1 VEAAAIV
8 AAATPEEAHT
18 ADAMSSAQTAT
29 KRPCKSVREEGLW
42 ARERERR
49 RTSAA
54 SDTQRKRDRKRET
67 HPECRFFSFSL
78 FFLFFGLF
86 GVILWDRVT
95 GKLIGQEWL
104 RRRSLVYSPFCGFRS
119 RSQTQSHSNTS
130 LFWERGMGKGR
141 RGGGAKWG
149 SKLRS

>member
-1 VEAAAIV
+1 MEAAAIV

-29 KRPCKSVREEGLW
+29 KRPCKRVREEEG
-42 ARERERR
+42 AVSERERR

-54 SDTQRKRDRKRET
+54 SGTQRKRDRKREI
-67 HPECRFFSFSL
+67 HPGAVFFP
-78 FFLFFGLF
+78 FFGFF

-95 GKLIGQEWL
+95 GKLIGQECL

-119 RSQTQSHSNTS
+119 RSQNQSHSNTS
-130 LFWERGMGKGR
+130 LFWERGVRLGR
-141 RGGGAKWG
+141 GEGEGGRLGG
-149 SKLRS
+149 